1 MAILGF
7 GLIYSM
13 VRVYLIRA
21 VPTWNSWRTSV
32 SFFLCATA
40 LGVLGVKLST
50 PFPGW
55 AFIVGFAL
63 AAEMVMK
70 LTTRPSVG
78 DAADKLRVAFLVL
91 GIIGTLLT
99 LIVPQVSEMWL
110 VIPVFIL
117 VLAAEAIGRWQ
128 FYAMRLL

>member
-1 MAILGF
+1 
-7 GLIYSM
+7 
-13 VRVYLIRA
+13 
-21 VPTWNSWRTSV
+21 
-32 SFFLCATA
+32 
-40 LGVLGVKLST
+40 
-50 PFPGW
+50 
-55 AFIVGFAL
+55 VGFTL

-70 LTTRPSVG
+70 LTTRPSMG
-78 DAADKLRVAFLVL
+78 GAADKLRVAFLVL

-99 LIVPQVSEMWL
+99 LIIPQVSEMWL